1 MSTPENPPA
10 FPIPDTTYPNGQ
22 VQYGSNGM
30 TLRDFFAAMQL
41 AGACANPMY
50 QGEVTQELSDAAF
63 RHADAMLRARNRAG
77 EEGR

>member
-10 FPIPDTTYPNGQ
+10 FPFANHMG
-22 VQYGSNGM
+22 VSFGM